1 MESVYLDNNATTPL
15 HPEVVEVMAECY
27 RNGFANAASH
37 HGPGQRARRLVEDA
51 REGIAE
57 LLGAVTGTTRS
68 DHLVFTS
75 GGTEANNLAL
85 RGLAGVG
92 GGKLLISAIEHPSV
106 AEVVDQMVRE
116 GFDACRIPVTSGGA
130 IDADQL
136 ANCLTED
143 TRLVSLIWGNNETGV
158 LQTMAPLANLCRKH
172 NIPLHTD
179 AVQVVGKLP
188 IDFRQMGVAAMSFSA
203 HKFHGPRGIGGLLVR
218 NDIVL
223 QPLLRGGFQQLGL
236 RPGTEP
242 VELIVGMFAALRLWR
257 QQSDSWLADMQQRRD
272 QLEGYFRQADGSI
285 VIHSRNENRLPH
297 TTSAS
302 FLGVDRQHLV
312 MALDLA
318 GVACSTGSACA
329 SGSSEPSPVLLAMG
343 LKEELIGS
351 ALRFSMSA
359 LTSPADVDLAGC
371 RILQIYRDLRQKNE
385 SRKRR
390 SGPRTHVVK
399 GV

>member
-15 HPEVVEVMAECY
+15 HPDVVEVMVECY
-27 RNGFANAASH
+27 REGFANAASQ
-37 HGPGQRARRLVEDA
+37 HGPGQRARRLIEDA

-57 LLGAVTGTTRS
+57 LLGAATGTTRS
-68 DHLVFTS
+68 DQLVFTS

-116 GFDACRIPVTSGGA
+116 GFEACQIPVTSGGVL
-130 IDADQL
+130 DTDQL
-136 ANCLTED
+136 ASHLTED
-143 TRLVSLIWGNNETGV
+143 TRLVSVIWGNNETGI
-158 LQTMAPLANLCRKH
+158 LQSMPAIADLCRKH

-188 IDFRQMGVAAMSFSA
+188 IDFHQLGLAAMSFSA
-203 HKFHGPRGIGGLLVR
+203 HKFHGPRGIGGLLLR
-218 NDIVL
+218 KDIAL

-242 VELIVGMFAALRLWR
+242 VELILGMFAALRIWR
-257 QQSDSWLADMQQRRD
+257 QQSDSWLAHMKQRRD
-272 QLEGYFRQADGSI
+272 QLETLFRQAEPSI
-285 VIHSRNENRLPH
+285 VIHSSNEDRLPH

-302 FLGVDRQHLV
+302 FPGVDRQPLV
-312 MALDLA
+312 IALDLA

-343 LKEELIGS
+343 LNEDLIGS
-351 ALRFSMSA
+351 ALRFSVSA
-359 LTSPADVDLAGC
+359 LTSPSDVELAGR
-371 RILQIYRDLRQKNE
+371 RILQVYRDLRQKNE
-385 SRKRR
+385 ARKQG
-390 SGPRTHVVK
+390 SGPRTRVVK